1 MRLKLD
7 PETAAFCRL
16 FEDCSGVFA
25 KDCFFDGQGT
35 VYFVVAPD
43 DMGKALGKQGSTVKR
58 FQQAV
63 SRSVRVV
70 PFAEDAVT
78 FVKNV
83 IAPLQVAEIVETEN
97 SLILKDTQKKT
108 KSLLIGRDGKRLQL
122 INRAVQRFFPGKE
135 VKVV

>member
-7 PETAAFCRL
+7 PETADFCRL
-16 FEDCSGVFA
+16 FESCSGAFA

-43 DMGKALGKQGSTVKR
+43 DMGKALGKQGRTIQQ
-58 FQQAV
+58 FQRRV

-70 PFAEDAVT
+70 PFADDATT

-83 IAPLQVAEIVETEN
+83 IAPLHVNEILETEN
-97 SLILKDTQKKT
+97 AIILRDTQKKT

-135 VKVV
+135 VKVA